1 MKIDR
6 LLSIVIYLLNRE
18 LVSARALAERFNVS
32 QRTIQRDMEALD
44 MAGIPIVSIQGP
56 RGGYGIM
63 DGYTMDKQLV
73 SRDDLFHIVT
83 SLKGLSS
90 TFGEMD
96 GTLEKVEAMLPEGP
110 DPFGGR
116 SERLSMDF
124 SMIGG
129 DPSRQGAFPVVH
141 RAVES
146 GRLLE
151 FSYVN
156 NRLIPSKRVVE
167 PMTIVFRWRSWYL
180 YAFCLERQDFRLFRI
195 SRIREAVVLTK
206 AFSRREGSFEDFI
219 AQNDPYGDKDAV
231 DLVLRYRAEMRPFV
245 EEQFAL
251 TETEEDDDGRMIVRT
266 TMPDE
271 EWLAGYVLSWGS
283 FVEVLEPQRIR
294 EKVASMAQQV
304 VDVYN

>member
-18 LVSARALAERFNVS
+18 LVSARALAERFDVS
-32 QRTIQRDMEALD
+32 LRTIQRDMEALD
-44 MAGIPIVSIQGP
+44 LAGIPIVSIQGP

-63 DGYTMDKQLV
+63 DGYTLDKQLV

-83 SLKGLSS
+83 SLKGLAT
-90 TFGEMD
+90 TFGDMD
-96 GTLEKVEAMLPEGP
+96 GTLEKVEAMLPDGP

-129 DPSRQGAFPVVH
+129 DPSQHGAFSEVH
-141 RAVES
+141 RGVES

-180 YAFCLERQDFRLFRI
+180 YAFCLERQDYRLFRI
-195 SRIREAVVLTK
+195 SRIREASVLTK
-206 AFSRREGSFEDFI
+206 AFSRREKSFEDFI

-231 DLVLRYRAEMRPFV
+231 ELVLRYKAVMRPLV
-245 EEQFAL
+245 EDHFAL
-251 TETEEDDDGRMIVRT
+251 TETEEEEDGRLLVRI

-283 FVEVLEPQRIR
+283 YVEVLEPQRIR
-294 EKVASMAQQV
+294 EKVAAMAQEV
-304 VDVYN
+304 VEVYR